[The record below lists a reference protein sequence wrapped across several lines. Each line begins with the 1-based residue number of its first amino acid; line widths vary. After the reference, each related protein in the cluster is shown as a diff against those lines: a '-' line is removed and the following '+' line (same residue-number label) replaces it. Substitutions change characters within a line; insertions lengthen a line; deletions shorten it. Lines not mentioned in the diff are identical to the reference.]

1 MSEQDRKLESPMVD
15 TRRADGVSPSR
26 RRWVKG
32 GVFAAPVLL
41 TLPKGAA
48 LADASNTRCVS
59 APTNDAPGSPPGID
73 AAGYVSVVRD
83 SYVLDKN
90 SVNVTVVNVLTSP
103 ESESGEWHE
112 INAWGN
118 VYSKSGTDFI
128 QTSGG
133 TGTFTG
139 SSPSTLNV
147 IVQVDS
153 NGNPT
158 GTIGPGQGIRVITG
172 SCWNSA
178 LPSSNLPQ

>member
-1 MSEQDRKLESPMVD
+1 MSEQDRKLESPMAD
-15 TRRADGVSPSR
+15 TRQADGVSPSR

-59 APTNDAPGSPPGID
+59 APTNDVPGSPPGID
-73 AAGYVSVVRD
+73 AAEYVSVVRD
-83 SYVLDKN
+83 SYTLNKN
-90 SVNVTVVNVLTSP
+90 SVNVTVVNVLTSLEP
-103 ESESGEWHE
+103 GEWHE
-112 INAWGN
+112 INAWAN
-118 VYSKSGTDFI
+118 VYSKSGSNFT
-128 QTSGG
+128 QTIGG

-147 IVQVDS
+147 IVQVNSD
-153 NGNPT
+153 GTPT
-158 GTIGPGQGIRVITG
+158 GQIGPGQNIRVITG

-178 LPSSNLPQ
+178 LPSSSLPE